1 MKSYEQRKE
10 ELVKD
15 IIYAKGIIP
24 NRVMHVTKE
33 GLSCYYLSSKTFG
46 RTSRISKESLL
57 SIREMQK
64 IGKVE
69 LRLFHFILS
78 NIDQVNLDS
87 AEEVSLR
94 LDKLSER
101 TYNDYL
107 GVLTQIRIACDTKD
121 EGRKIK
127 PLAGIDSVLTNENYS
142 RMVIGLMER
151 LKDIKNFLNYE
162 PEFWETIKPWYKEI
176 PVNAEGAKHEC
187 AAVAIKDDAGNIS
200 IVKAHVPIVTDFET
214 ALIALDVIKKAHD
227 YYLAIGTPYDQ
238 YVKKTSNEETTSYKE
253 MLSTR
258 AQRITKK

>member
-24 NRVMHVTKE
+24 TRVMHVTKE
-33 GLSCYYLSSKTFG
+33 GISCYSLSAKTFG

-69 LRLFHFILS
+69 LRLFNFILS
-78 NIDQVNLDS
+78 NIDQVNIDS

-107 GVLTQIRIACDTKD
+107 DVLTQIRIACDTKD
-121 EGRKIK
+121 EGRKTM
-127 PLAGIDSVLTNENYS
+127 PLDGIDSVLTNENYS
-142 RMVIGLMER
+142 RMVIGLMEK

-162 PEFWETIKPWYKEI
+162 PAFWEFAKTYFKEI
-176 PVNAEGAKHEC
+176 PVNGEGAKHEC
-187 AAVAIKDDAGNIS
+187 GVVALKDKEGNICNF
-200 IVKAHVPIVTDFET
+200 KTHVPIVVDFET
-214 ALIALDVIKKAHD
+214 ALSALDIIKKAHD
-227 YYLAIGTPYDQ
+227 IYLALGTPYDQ

>member
-1 MKSYEQRKE
+1 MRSQEQRKE

-15 IIYAKGIIP
+15 IMFAKGLIP
-24 NRVMHVTKE
+24 TRVMHVTKE
-33 GLSCYYLSSKTFG
+33 GISCYSLSAKTFG

-69 LRLFHFILS
+69 LRLLNFILS
-78 NIDQVNLDS
+78 NIDQVNIDS

-121 EGRKIK
+121 EGRKTM
-127 PLAGIDSVLTNENYS
+127 PLDGIDSVLTNENYS

-162 PEFWETIKPWYKEI
+162 PAFWEFAKTYFKEI
-176 PVNAEGAKHEC
+176 PVNGEGAKHEC
-187 AAVAIKDDAGNIS
+187 GVVALKDKEGNICNF
-200 IVKAHVPIVTDFET
+200 KTHVPIVVDFET
-214 ALIALDVIKKAHD
+214 ALSALDIIKKAHD
-227 YYLAIGTPYDQ
+227 IYLALGTPYDQ
-238 YVKKTSNEETTSYKE
+238 YVKKTSNDETTSYKE

>member
-1 MKSYEQRKE
+1 MRSQEQRKE

-15 IIYAKGIIP
+15 IMFAKGIIP

-33 GLSCYYLSSKTFG
+33 GISCYSLSAKTFG

-69 LRLFHFILS
+69 LRLLNFILS
-78 NIDQVNLDS
+78 NIDQVNIDS

-121 EGRKIK
+121 EGRKTM
-127 PLAGIDSVLTNENYS
+127 PLDGIDSVLTNENYS

-162 PEFWETIKPWYKEI
+162 PAFWEFAKTYFKEI
-176 PVNAEGAKHEC
+176 PVNGEGAKHEC
-187 AAVAIKDDAGNIS
+187 GVVALKDKEGNICNF
-200 IVKAHVPIVTDFET
+200 KTHVPIVVDFET
-214 ALIALDVIKKAHD
+214 ALSALDIIKKAHD
-227 YYLAIGTPYDQ
+227 IYLALGTPYDQ
-238 YVKKTSNEETTSYKE
+238 YVKKTSNDETTSYKE